1 MFLDPWS
8 SLCSRMRVQDI
19 VAELLLV
26 VNRLVSKQ
34 EKAGLSSLHHLLGD
48 VLLAAHGIY
57 CCIYR
62 YQASF
67 QFQRLEQFR

>member
-8 SLCSRMRVQDI
+8 SLCPRMRVQDI

-34 EKAGLSSLHHLLGD
+34 EKAGLPPLHHLLGD

-57 CCIYR
+57 R
-62 YQASF
+62 YPVKGGGKTYH
-67 QFQRLEQFR
+67 RGDV

>member
-8 SLCSRMRVQDI
+8 SLCPRMRVQDI

-34 EKAGLSSLHHLLGD
+34 EKAGLSPLHHLLGD

-57 CCIYR
+57 RCIYR